1 MRTLRLI
8 ALCCRS
14 GSLPAQAG
22 FQKRMLLVTGCASWC
37 IHAVGARKRGHAHMA
52 IHRVQCRGRPKTF
65 DRRRSAGA
73 VIRAQAEP
81 TDDSEG
87 EPVKMDF
94 SLLQVRV

>member
-1 MRTLRLI
+1 
-8 ALCCRS
+8 
-14 GSLPAQAG
+14 
-22 FQKRMLLVTGCASWC
+22 
-37 IHAVGARKRGHAHMA
+37 
-52 IHRVQCRGRPKTF
+52 VQCRGRPKTF